1 MIREYSLGRDGDLQL
16 GPHFRLREF
25 ACKDGSDKVL
35 VDDALVELL
44 ETIRAAAG
52 GAVTINSAYR
62 TPAHNAAVGGVS
74 SSQHLYGRAADIVVS
89 GASPLLVGQIAE
101 YYLDRRGGIGVYQTF
116 THVDTRAIRSRWDQ
130 RSGKQIVVGGW
141 PGWEETMSE
150 DQFYQM
156 FLQAMAEYVKRQNE
170 KTVSTYAQSVWAKA
184 VRIGLFDGT
193 RPHAPLT
200 RQEAATLLDR
210 LGLLDD
216 KEDAD
221 GV

>member
-1 MIREYSLGRDGDLQL
+1 MIREYSLGRDGDVQL
-16 GPHFRLREF
+16 SPHFRLGEF
-25 ACKDGSDKVL
+25 TSKDGADKVL
-35 VDDALVELL
+35 VDDDLVTLL
-44 ETIRAAAG
+44 EKIREAVG
-52 GAVTINSAYR
+52 GAVVINSGYR
-62 TPAHNAAVGGVS
+62 SPAHNAAVGGVS

-156 FLQAMAEYVKRQNE
+156 FLQAMATYNKKLSE
-170 KTVSTYAQSVWAKA
+170 KTVSDWAKEA
-184 VRIGLFDGT
+184 WARASDKGLFDGT
-193 RPHAPLT
+193 MPQAPLT
-200 RQEAATLLDR
+200 REQAAVILDR
-210 LGLLDD
+210 L
-216 KEDAD
+216 E
-221 GV
+221 V

>member
-16 GPHFRLREF
+16 SPHFRLSEF
-25 ACKDGSDKVL
+25 ASRDGADKVL
-35 VDDALVELL
+35 VDDDLVTLL
-44 ETIRAAAG
+44 EHIREATG
-52 GAVTINSAYR
+52 GAVVINSGYR
-62 TPAHNAAVGGVS
+62 SPAHNAAVGGVS
-74 SSQHLYGRAADIVVS
+74 SSQHLYGRAADIVVE

-156 FLQAMAEYVKRQNE
+156 FLQAMATYNKKLSE
-170 KTVSTYAQSVWAKA
+170 KTVSDWAKEA
-184 VRIGLFDGT
+184 WARASEKGLFDGT
-193 RPHAPLT
+193 MPQAPLT
-200 RQEAATLLDR
+200 REQAAVILDR
-210 LGLLDD
+210 L
-216 KEDAD
+216 E
-221 GV
+221 V

>member
-1 MIREYSLGRDGDLQL
+1 MVREYSLRRDGDLQL
-16 GPHFRLREF
+16 SPHFRLAEF

-52 GAVTINSAYR
+52 VAVSINSAYR

-74 SSQHLYGRAADIVVS
+74 NSQHVYGRAADIVVA

-101 YYLDRRGGIGVYQTF
+101 YYLDRKGGIGVYQTF

-130 RSGKQIVVGGW
+130 RSGRQVVVGGW
-141 PGWEETMSE
+141 PGWEAEMTQE
-150 DQFYQM
+150 QFNAM
-156 FLQAMAEYVKRQNE
+156 FKTALSANAAEVAEQP
-170 KTVSTYAQSVWAKA
+170 VSDWAKEAWEAA
-184 VRIGLFDGT
+184 VKAGIFDGT

-200 RQEAATLLDR
+200 RQEAAVLLDR
-210 LGLLDD
+210 KGLLEV
-216 KEDAD
+216 K
-221 GV
+221 

>member
-1 MIREYSLGRDGDLQL
+1 MVREYSLRRDGDLQL
-16 GPHFRLREF
+16 SPHFRLSEF
-25 ACKDGSDKVL
+25 ASKDGSDKVL
-35 VDDALVELL
+35 VDDALVDLL
-44 ETIRAAAG
+44 EQIREAAG

-62 TPAHNAAVGGVS
+62 SPAHNAAVGGVS
-74 SSQHLYGRAADIVVS
+74 SSQHLYGRAADVVVE

-156 FLQAMAEYVKRQNE
+156 FLQAMATYNKKLSE
-170 KTVSTYAQSVWAKA
+170 KTVSDWAKEA
-184 VRIGLFDGT
+184 WARASDKGLFDGT
-193 RPHAPLT
+193 MPQAPLT
-200 RQEAATLLDR
+200 REQAAMILDR
-210 LGLLDD
+210 LEV
-216 KEDAD
+216 K
-221 GV
+221 

>member
-1 MIREYSLGRDGDLQL
+1 MVREYSLRRDGDLQL
-16 GPHFRLREF
+16 SPHFRLAEF
-25 ACKDGSDKVL
+25 ASRDGADKVL

-44 ETIRAAAG
+44 ETIRASAG

-62 TPAHNAAVGGVS
+62 SPAHNAAVGGVS
-74 SSQHLYGRAADIVVS
+74 SSQHLYGRAADIVVA

-141 PGWEETMSE
+141 FGWEETMTQE
-150 DQFYQM
+150 QFNAM
-156 FLQAMAEYVKRQNE
+156 FKAALSANAAEVAKQP
-170 KTVSTYAQSVWAKA
+170 VSDWAKEAWEAA
-184 VRIGLFDGT
+184 VKAGIFDGT

-200 RQEAATLLDR
+200 RQEAAVLLDR
-210 LGLLDD
+210 MGLQ
-216 KEDAD
+216 E
-221 GV
+221 V

>member
-44 ETIRAAAG
+44 EAVREAAG

-74 SSQHLYGRAADIVVS
+74 YSQHVYGRAADIVVA

-156 FLQAMAEYVKRQNE
+156 FLQAMATYNKKLSE
-170 KTVSTYAQSVWAKA
+170 KTVSDWAKEA
-184 VRIGLFDGT
+184 WARASDKGLFDGT
-193 RPHAPLT
+193 MPQAPLT
-200 RQEAATLLDR
+200 REQAAMILDR
-210 LGLLDD
+210 L
-216 KEDAD
+216 E
-221 GV
+221 V